1 MKTVRELIQT
11 LILNCDLDDEIEVEF
26 QQQLGNDKDGNE
38 MFRFCH
44 EKVRH
49 VFHLGEGRALIEC
62 HDE

>member
-1 MKTVRELIQT
+1 MKTVRELVQA
-11 LILNCDLDDEIEVEF
+11 LILNCDMDDTIEVEF
-26 QQQLGNDKDGNE
+26 RQQLGNDNDGNE

-44 EKVRH
+44 ENVRH